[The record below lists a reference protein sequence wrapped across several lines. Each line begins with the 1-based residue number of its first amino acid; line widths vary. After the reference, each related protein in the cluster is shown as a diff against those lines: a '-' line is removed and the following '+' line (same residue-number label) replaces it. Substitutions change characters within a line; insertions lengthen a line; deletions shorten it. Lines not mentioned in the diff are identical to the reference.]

1 MKKLF
6 VGCVA
11 VSFAAMLA
19 ACGDDSSST
28 SPDTSGNESSSS
40 SAVILSGDSHDNS
53 AGSSAE
59 SSLSSSS
66 ELPPDTTCCKVK
78 ESSSSVASSE
88 SRSLVSG
95 GVWPQ
100 FLWDGSADEEGRVV
114 TGSDG
119 EMAGYWYDFNDIDD
133 GGSSKFTYPPD
144 IEEYCNGNWYESA
157 NCFEFMM
164 ETYGGIKGKVTLGSG
179 ADNPHVG
186 LGFNILNEEQDG
198 VDVTEW
204 GGLCLEYSSDLDF
217 NVWLQA
223 EDGTLTIDCQL
234 AYHLSASDSVKMVDI
249 PWSKF
254 GSSCGFGMDIDASK
268 VLANAAAVHLR
279 FNGKA
284 GDTGDFLLKKIGSLG
299 QCGSGSAPVSSSA
312 VAPKSSSSTV
322 PASSSSAKS
331 IIGNML
337 WDGYNDRGE
346 GQVETGG
353 DSRTSG
359 YWYQFNDGDNGGTS
373 ALQFPS
379 DVDTLIYGSP
389 FPELIKKR
397 HGIEL
402 GVKFGE
408 GYEKPYAGVAFNVW
422 NEEQEGGSVSPWGGI
437 CLQYKSSIDFE
448 IELGLEDGAIPTM
461 GACSFVAS
469 VPASTSEKISDFV
482 WEKFKNNCGAGV
494 SPDLTDALKKVASVR
509 LKFSGAAGTTGDF
522 LIQRIGAVGMCRDMI
537 PVGP

>member
-1 MKKLF
+1 MKRLF
-6 VGCVA
+6 AGCVA

-28 SPDTSGNESSSS
+28 SPDASGNESSSS
-40 SAVILSGDSHDNS
+40 AAILSGDSHDNS
-53 AGSSAE
+53 AGSSAG

-66 ELPPDTTCCKVK
+66 ELSPDTTCCKVK

-88 SRSLVSG
+88 SRALVSG

-119 EMAGYWYDFNDIDD
+119 ETSGYWYDFNDIDD

-144 IEEYCNGNWYESA
+144 IEEYCNGNWYESV

-164 ETYGGIKGKVTLGSG
+164 ETYGGIKEKVTLGAG
-179 ADNPHVG
+179 AENPYVG
-186 LGFNILNEEQDG
+186 LGFNILNEEQEG
-198 VDVTEW
+198 TDVSEW
-204 GGLCLEYSSDLDF
+204 GGLCLEYSSGLKFQVKIAPEYDRTMLECDF
-217 NVWLQA
+217 
-223 EDGTLTIDCQL
+223 I
-234 AYHLSASDSVKMVDI
+234 ASIGASESVKTVDI

-254 GSSCGFGMDIDASK
+254 GSSCGFGMDTDASK

-279 FNGKA
+279 FDGKA
-284 GDTGDFLLKKIGSLG
+284 GDSGEFLFKKIGSLG

-312 VAPKSSSSTV
+312 VAPKSSSSNV
-322 PASSSSAKS
+322 EESSSSDKV

-337 WDGYNDRGE
+337 WDGYNDRGA
-346 GQVETGG
+346 GQVETGS
-353 DSRTSG
+353 DEKTSG
-359 YWYQFNDGDNGGTS
+359 FWYEFNDRVKGGTS

-461 GACSFVAS
+461 GSCSFVAS
-469 VPASTSEKISDFV
+469 VPASASEKISDFV
-482 WEKFKNNCGAGV
+482 WEKFKSNCGAGV

>member
-1 MKKLF
+1 MKRLF
-6 VGCVA
+6 AGCVA
-11 VSFAAMLA
+11 VSFATMLA

-40 SAVILSGDSHDNS
+40 SAFILSGDSHDNS
-53 AGSSAE
+53 AGSSAG
-59 SSLSSSS
+59 SGLSSSS

-78 ESSSSVASSE
+78 ESSSSVV
-88 SRSLVSG
+88 LVS
-95 GVWPQ
+95 
-100 FLWDGSADEEGRVV
+100 
-114 TGSDG
+114 
-119 EMAGYWYDFNDIDD
+119 
-133 GGSSKFTYPPD
+133 
-144 IEEYCNGNWYESA
+144 
-157 NCFEFMM
+157 
-164 ETYGGIKGKVTLGSG
+164 
-179 ADNPHVG
+179 
-186 LGFNILNEEQDG
+186 
-198 VDVTEW
+198 
-204 GGLCLEYSSDLDF
+204 
-217 NVWLQA
+217 
-223 EDGTLTIDCQL
+223 
-234 AYHLSASDSVKMVDI
+234 
-249 PWSKF
+249 
-254 GSSCGFGMDIDASK
+254 
-268 VLANAAAVHLR
+268 
-279 FNGKA
+279 
-284 GDTGDFLLKKIGSLG
+284 
-299 QCGSGSAPVSSSA
+299 SSSA
-312 VAPKSSSSTV
+312 VVPESSSSSV
-322 PASSSSAKS
+322 VESSSSAKS

-461 GACSFVAS
+461 GSCSFVAS

-494 SPDLTDALKKVASVR
+494 SPDLTDALKKVATVK
-509 LKFSGAAGTTGDF
+509 LKFSGAAGTTGNF

>member
-1 MKKLF
+1 MKKPLA
-6 VGCVA
+6 GCVA

-40 SAVILSGDSHDNS
+40 VENV
-53 AGSSAE
+53 
-59 SSLSSSS
+59 SSSS

-144 IEEYCNGNWYESA
+144 IEEYCNGNWYESV

-164 ETYGGIKGKVTLGSG
+164 ETYGGIKEKVVLGAG
-179 ADNPHVG
+179 AENPYVG
-186 LGFNILNEEQDG
+186 LGFNILNEEQEG
-198 VDVTEW
+198 TDVMEW
-204 GGLCLEYSSDLDF
+204 GGLCLEYSSGLDF

-223 EDGTLTIDCQL
+223 EDGTLTTDCQL
-234 AYHLSASDSVKMVDI
+234 VYRLGASDSVKTVDI

-254 GSSCGFGMDIDASK
+254 GSSCGFGVPMDASK

-279 FNGKA
+279 FEGKA
-284 GDTGDFLLKKIGSLG
+284 GDSGEFLLKKIGSLG
-299 QCGSGSAPVSSSA
+299 QCGAGSAPVSSSA

-359 YWYQFNDGDNGGTS
+359 YWYEFNDRVNGGTS

-461 GACSFVAS
+461 GSCSFVAS

-537 PVGP
+537 PAGP

>member
-1 MKKLF
+1 MKRLF
-6 VGCVA
+6 AGCVA

-28 SPDTSGNESSSS
+28 SPDASGNESSSS
-40 SAVILSGDSHDNS
+40 AAILSGDSHD
-53 AGSSAE
+53 E
-59 SSLSSSS
+59 SSPSSSS
-66 ELPPDTTCCKVK
+66 ELPPDTACCKVK

-100 FLWDGSADEEGRVV
+100 FLWEGSADEEGRVV
-114 TGSDG
+114 TGSEG
-119 EMAGYWYDFNDIDD
+119 EMAGYWYEINDIDD
-133 GGSSKFTYPPD
+133 GGSSKFTFPPD
-144 IEEYCNGNWYESA
+144 IKKACDENWYTGT
-157 NCFEFMM
+157 CYEFMM
-164 ETYGGIKGKVTLGSG
+164 ETYGGIKEKVVLGAG
-179 ADNPHVG
+179 AENPHVG
-186 LGFNILNEEQDG
+186 LGFNILNEEQEG
-198 VDVTEW
+198 ADVSKW
-204 GGLCLEYSSDLDF
+204 DGLCLEYSSGLKF
-217 NVWLQA
+217 QVRIIA
-223 EDGTLTIDCQL
+223 EDGTTMESCDFT
-234 AYHLSASDSVKMVDI
+234 ASIGASESKKVVDI

-254 GSSCGFGMDIDASK
+254 GSSCGAGIEIDAAK
-268 VLANAAAVHLR
+268 FLAKAAAVHLL
-279 FNGKA
+279 FEGKA
-284 GDTGDFLLKKIGSLG
+284 GDTGDFLLTKIGSLG

-312 VAPKSSSSTV
+312 VAPKSSSSNV

-331 IIGNML
+331 IVVNML
-337 WDGYNDRGE
+337 WDGYNDLGE

-461 GACSFVAS
+461 GSCSFVAS
-469 VPASTSEKISDFV
+469 VPASASEKISDFV
-482 WEKFKNNCGAGV
+482 WEKFKSNCGAGV

>member
-1 MKKLF
+1 MKRLF
-6 VGCVA
+6 AGCVA

-28 SPDTSGNESSSS
+28 SPDASGNESSSS
-40 SAVILSGDSHDNS
+40 VEDVSSSGKTLLSSE
-53 AGSSAE
+53 AAPA
-59 SSLSSSS
+59 SSSS
-66 ELPPDTTCCKVK
+66 AP
-78 ESSSSVASSE
+78 SSSVASSE

-133 GGSSKFTYPPD
+133 GGSSKFTFPPD
-144 IEEYCNGNWYESA
+144 IEEYCNGNWYESV

-164 ETYGGIKGKVTLGSG
+164 ETYGGIKEKVTLGAG
-179 ADNPHVG
+179 AENPYVG
-186 LGFNILNEEQDG
+186 LGFNILNEEQEG
-198 VDVTEW
+198 TDVSEW
-204 GGLCLEYSSDLDF
+204 GGLCLEYSSGLKFQVKIVPEYDLTMLECDF
-217 NVWLQA
+217 
-223 EDGTLTIDCQL
+223 I
-234 AYHLSASDSVKMVDI
+234 ASIGASESKKVVDI

-254 GSSCGFGMDIDASK
+254 GSSCGAGIEIDASK

-279 FNGKA
+279 FEGKA

-299 QCGSGSAPVSSSA
+299 QCGSGSVPVSSSSA
-312 VAPKSSSSTV
+312 VAPKSSSSNV
-322 PASSSSAKS
+322 EESSSSAKV

-402 GVKFGE
+402 GVKFGD

-461 GACSFVAS
+461 GSCSFVAS

>member
-6 VGCVA
+6 AGCVA

-28 SPDTSGNESSSS
+28 SPDASGNESSSS
-40 SAVILSGDSHDNS
+40 SAVILSGDSHE
-53 AGSSAE
+53 GSSP
-59 SSLSSSS
+59 SSSS
-66 ELPPDTTCCKVK
+66 AP
-78 ESSSSVASSE
+78 SSSVASSE
-88 SRSLVSG
+88 SRALVSG

-114 TGSDG
+114 TGSDDKT
-119 EMAGYWYDFNDIDD
+119 AGYWYDFNDAND

-144 IEEYCNGNWYESA
+144 IKKACDENWYTGT
-157 NCFEFMM
+157 CYEFMM
-164 ETYGGIKGKVTLGSG
+164 ETYGGIKGTIKLGAG
-179 ADNPHVG
+179 AENPYVG
-186 LGFNILNEEQDG
+186 LGFNILNEDQDG
-198 VDVTEW
+198 ADISEW
-204 GGLCLEYSSDLDF
+204 GGLCLEYSSGLKFQVKIVPEYDLTMLECDF
-217 NVWLQA
+217 
-223 EDGTLTIDCQL
+223 I
-234 AYHLSASDSVKMVDI
+234 ASIGASESVKKVDI

-254 GSSCGFGMDIDASK
+254 KSSCGAGIAIDAAK
-268 VLANAAAVHLR
+268 VLANASAVHLR
-279 FNGKA
+279 FDGKA
-284 GDTGDFLLKKIGSLG
+284 GDTGDFLLTKIGSLG

-346 GQVETGG
+346 GRVETGG

-359 YWYQFNDGDNGGTS
+359 YWYQFNDRDNGGTS

-379 DVDTLIYGSP
+379 DVDTLIYDSP
-389 FPELIKKR
+389 FPELIEKR

-422 NEEQEGGSVSPWGGI
+422 NEEQEGVNVSPWGGI

-448 IELGLEDGAIPTM
+448 IELGLEYGAIPTM
-461 GACSFVAS
+461 GACSFVAR
-469 VPASTSEKISDFV
+469 VPASTSEKVSDFV
-482 WEKFKNNCGAGV
+482 WERFRNNCGAGV
-494 SPDLTDALKKVASVR
+494 SPDLTDVLKKVASVR

-522 LIQRIGAVGMCRDMI
+522 LIQRIGAVGMCHDMI
-537 PVGP
+537 PAGP

>member
-1 MKKLF
+1 MRKLF
-6 VGCVA
+6 AGCIA

-28 SPDTSGNESSSS
+28 SPGTSGNESSSS
-40 SAVILSGDSHDNS
+40 EEDVSSSGK
-53 AGSSAE
+53 AP
-59 SSLSSSS
+59 SSS
-66 ELPPDTTCCKVK
+66 EAAPA
-78 ESSSSVASSE
+78 SSSSVASSE

-119 EMAGYWYDFNDIDD
+119 EMAGYWYEINDIDD
-133 GGSSKFTYPPD
+133 GGSSKFTFPPD
-144 IEEYCNGNWYESA
+144 IKKACDENWYTGT
-157 NCFEFMM
+157 CYEFMM
-164 ETYGGIKGKVTLGSG
+164 ETYGGIKEKVVLGAG
-179 ADNPHVG
+179 AENPYVG
-186 LGFNILNEEQDG
+186 LGFNILNEEQEG
-198 VDVTEW
+198 ADVSEW
-204 GGLCLEYSSDLDF
+204 DGLCLEYSSGLDF

-223 EDGTLTIDCQL
+223 EDGTLTTDCQL
-234 AYHLSASDSVKMVDI
+234 VYRLGASESKKVVDI

-254 GSSCGFGMDIDASK
+254 GSSCGFGVPMDASK
-268 VLANAAAVHLR
+268 VIANASAVHLR
-279 FNGKA
+279 FDGKA

-299 QCGSGSAPVSSSA
+299 QCGSGSAPVSSSSSSA
-312 VAPKSSSSTV
+312 VAPESSSSAT

-337 WDGYNDRGE
+337 WDGYNDRGK

-422 NEEQEGGSVSPWGGI
+422 NEEQEGVSVSPWGGI

-461 GACSFVAS
+461 GSCSFVAR
-469 VPASTSEKISDFV
+469 VPASTSEKVSDFV

-494 SPDLTDALKKVASVR
+494 SPDLTDVLKKVASVR

-522 LIQRIGAVGMCRDMI
+522 LIQRIGAVGMCHDMI
-537 PVGP
+537 PAGP

>member
-6 VGCVA
+6 AGCVA

-28 SPDTSGNESSSS
+28 SPDASGNESSSS
-40 SAVILSGDSHDNS
+40 EEEVSSSGK
-53 AGSSAE
+53 AP
-59 SSLSSSS
+59 SSS
-66 ELPPDTTCCKVK
+66 EAAPA
-78 ESSSSVASSE
+78 SSSSVASSE

-95 GVWPQ
+95 GVWQQ
-100 FLWDGSADEEGRVV
+100 FLWDGSADEELRVV
-114 TGSDG
+114 TGSDDRT
-119 EMAGYWYDFNDIDD
+119 AGYWYEINDIDD
-133 GGSSKFTYPPD
+133 GGSSKFTFPPD
-144 IEEYCNGNWYESA
+144 IKKACDENWYTGT
-157 NCFEFMM
+157 CYEFMM
-164 ETYGGIKGKVTLGSG
+164 ETYGGIKEKVTLGAG
-179 ADNPHVG
+179 AENPHVG

-198 VDVTEW
+198 ADVSEW
-204 GGLCLEYSSDLDF
+204 GGLCLEYSSGLDF

-223 EDGTLTIDCQL
+223 EDGTLTTDCQL
-234 AYHLSASDSVKMVDI
+234 VYRLGASDSVKTVDI

-254 GSSCGFGMDIDASK
+254 GSSCGFGVPMDASK
-268 VLANAAAVHLR
+268 VIANAAAVHLR
-279 FNGKA
+279 FEGKA
-284 GDTGDFLLKKIGSLG
+284 GDTGDFLLTKIGSLG

-312 VAPKSSSSTV
+312 VAPKSSSSAT
-322 PASSSSAKS
+322 PASSSSAKL

-346 GQVETGG
+346 GQVETGS
-353 DSRTSG
+353 DEKTSG
-359 YWYQFNDGDNGGTS
+359 FWYEFNDRVKGGTS

-389 FPELIKKR
+389 FPELIEKH

-402 GVKFGE
+402 GVKFGD

-422 NEEQEGGSVSPWGGI
+422 NEEQEGVNVSPWGGI

-461 GACSFVAS
+461 GSCSFVAS
-469 VPASTSEKISDFV
+469 VPASTSEKVSDFG

-494 SPDLTDALKKVASVR
+494 SPDLTDVLKKVASVR

>member
-1 MKKLF
+1 MRTLF
-6 VGCVA
+6 AGCVA

-28 SPDTSGNESSSS
+28 SPGTSGNESSSS
-40 SAVILSGDSHDNS
+40 EEDVSSSGK
-53 AGSSAE
+53 AP
-59 SSLSSSS
+59 SSS
-66 ELPPDTTCCKVK
+66 EVAPA
-78 ESSSSVASSE
+78 SSSSVASSE

-95 GVWPQ
+95 GVWPK

-119 EMAGYWYDFNDIDD
+119 EMAGYWYEINDIDD
-133 GGSSKFTYPPD
+133 GGSSKFTFPPD
-144 IEEYCNGNWYESA
+144 IKKACDENWYTGT
-157 NCFEFMM
+157 CYEFMM
-164 ETYGGIKGKVTLGSG
+164 ETYGGIKEKVTLGAG
-179 ADNPHVG
+179 AENPYVG
-186 LGFNILNEEQDG
+186 LGFNILNEEQEG
-198 VDVTEW
+198 ADVSEW
-204 GGLCLEYSSDLDF
+204 DGLCLEYSSGLDF

-223 EDGTLTIDCQL
+223 EDGTLTTDCQL
-234 AYHLSASDSVKMVDI
+234 VYRLGASDSVKTVDI

-254 GSSCGFGMDIDASK
+254 GSSCGFGVPMDATE
-268 VLANAAAVHLR
+268 VLANASAVHLR
-279 FNGKA
+279 FEGKA

-312 VAPKSSSSTV
+312 VAPKSSSSNV
-322 PASSSSAKS
+322 PASSSSVKS
-331 IIGNML
+331 IVVNML

-422 NEEQEGGSVSPWGGI
+422 SEEQEGVNVSPWGGI
-437 CLQYKSSIDFE
+437 CLEYKSSIDFE
-448 IELGLEDGAIPTM
+448 IELGLENGAIPTM
-461 GACSFVAS
+461 GSCSFVAS

-494 SPDLTDALKKVASVR
+494 SPDLTDVLKKVASVR
-509 LKFSGAAGTTGDF
+509 LKFSGAAGTTGEF
-522 LIQRIGAVGMCRDMI
+522 LIERIGAVGMCHDMI
-537 PVGP
+537 PGP

>member
-6 VGCVA
+6 AGCVA

-28 SPDTSGNESSSS
+28 SPDASGNESSSS
-40 SAVILSGDSHDNS
+40 EEDVSSSGK
-53 AGSSAE
+53 APSSSEAAPA
-59 SSLSSSS
+59 SSSS
-66 ELPPDTTCCKVK
+66 AP
-78 ESSSSVASSE
+78 SSSVASSE
-88 SRSLVSG
+88 SRALVSG

-119 EMAGYWYDFNDIDD
+119 ETSGYWYDFNDIDD
-133 GGSSKFTYPPD
+133 GGSSKFTFPPD
-144 IEEYCNGNWYESA
+144 IKKACDENWYTGT
-157 NCFEFMM
+157 CYEFMM
-164 ETYGGIKGKVTLGSG
+164 ETYGGLKGTVKLGAG
-179 ADNPHVG
+179 ADNPYVG
-186 LGFNILNEEQDG
+186 LGFNILNEEQEG
-198 VDVTEW
+198 TDVSEW
-204 GGLCLEYSSDLDF
+204 GGLCLEYSSGLKFQVKIVPEYDLTMLECDF
-217 NVWLQA
+217 IA
-223 EDGTLTIDCQL
+223 SIG
-234 AYHLSASDSVKMVDI
+234 ASDSVKMVDI

-254 GSSCGFGMDIDASK
+254 KSSCGAGIAIDAAK
-268 VLANAAAVHLR
+268 VLANASAVHLR
-279 FNGKA
+279 FDGKA
-284 GDTGDFLLKKIGSLG
+284 GDTGDFLLTKIGSLG

-322 PASSSSAKS
+322 PASSSSAKL

-346 GQVETGG
+346 GRVETGG

-379 DVDTLIYGSP
+379 YVDTLINGSP
-389 FPELIKKR
+389 FPELIEKR

-422 NEEQEGGSVSPWGGI
+422 NEEQEGVSVSPWGGI

-461 GACSFVAS
+461 GSCSFVAR

-494 SPDLTDALKKVASVR
+494 SPDLTDVLKKVASVR

-522 LIQRIGAVGMCRDMI
+522 LIQRIGAVGMCHDMI
-537 PVGP
+537 PAGP

>member
-6 VGCVA
+6 AGCVA

-40 SAVILSGDSHDNS
+40 EEDVSSSGK
-53 AGSSAE
+53 APSSSEAAPA
-59 SSLSSSS
+59 SSSS
-66 ELPPDTTCCKVK
+66 APSSSGVA
-78 ESSSSVASSE
+78 ESSSSAKVVNSN
-88 SRSLVSG
+88 
-95 GVWPQ
+95 
-100 FLWDGSADEEGRVV
+100 FLWDASTDKVGQVV
-114 TGSDG
+114 TGGDKKTS
-119 EMAGYWYDFNDIDD
+119 GYWYDFYDTDD
-133 GGSSKFTYPPD
+133 GGSSRIGYPP
-144 IEEYCNGNWYESA
+144 
-157 NCFEFMM
+157 EFGDCHYYGGCITMDM
-164 ETYGGIKGKVTLGSG
+164 YTYGGIKGKVTLGSG

-186 LGFNILNEEQDG
+186 LGFNILNEDQDG

-234 AYHLSASDSVKMVDI
+234 AYHLSASESVKTVDI

-284 GDTGDFLLKKIGSLG
+284 GDSGEFLLKKIGSLG

-312 VAPKSSSSTV
+312 VAPKSSSSGV
-322 PASSSSAKS
+322 AESSSSAKL

-337 WDGYNDRGE
+337 WDGYNDRGA

-353 DSRTSG
+353 DKRTSG
-359 YWYQFNDGDNGGTS
+359 YWYEFNDNSEGGSSTI
-373 ALQFPS
+373 QFPS
-379 DVDTLIYGSP
+379 NVDTHIYGSP
-389 FPELIKKR
+389 FPELIEKYR
-397 HGIEL
+397 GLQL
-402 GVKFGE
+402 GVAFGS

-422 NEEQEGGSVSPWGGI
+422 NEEQEGVNVSPWGGI

-461 GACSFVAS
+461 GACSFVAR
-469 VPASTSEKISDFV
+469 VPASTSEKISDFG
-482 WEKFKNNCGAGV
+482 WEKFMNNCGAGV
-494 SPDLTDALKKVASVR
+494 SPDIMDVLKKVATVK
-509 LKFSGAAGTTGDF
+509 LKFKGDAGTTGEF
-522 LIQRIGAVGMCRDMI
+522 LIERIGAVGMCHDMI
-537 PVGP
+537 PAGP